1 MGPEWIHYI
10 DVPIKWDGSAS
21 IRTFRVKSERQGI
34 HVRIQHYNPTRRR
47 LLILLSIVVVLAFG
61 WGTYTLGLKIRGQ
74 QWELVNRERD
84 VLKVQ
89 VAQLEAQRTG
99 LLKQLAQSQQ
109 VTEVELQASRAVKQN
124 LARLEGRIME
134 LNEELSFY
142 KSIVSPSQT
151 KRALFIH
158 KFRIS
163 VGKGTRK
170 YNYKL
175 VLTQVRSNNRV
186 VRGEVN
192 LEIVGEKAGK
202 QVTLSLSELSAQESD
217 KLAFSFKY
225 FQSLEGDLMFPVGF
239 NPSKLNITVTPKTRK
254 LDTIEKSYAWSDALT
269 GGI

>member
-1 MGPEWIHYI
+1 M
-10 DVPIKWDGSAS
+10 
-21 IRTFRVKSERQGI
+21 SERRGKY
-34 HVRIQHYNPTRRR
+34 VRIQHYNPTRRR
-47 LLILLSIVVVLAFG
+47 LLILLSIVGVLAFG
-61 WGTYTLGLKIRGQ
+61 WGTYTLALKIRGQ
-74 QWELVNRERD
+74 QWRRVNRERD

-89 VAQLEAQRTG
+89 VVQLEAQRAS

-109 VTEVELQASRAVKQN
+109 ATEVELQASRAVKQD
-124 LARLEGRIME
+124 LAQLEGRILK

-163 VGKGTRK
+163 AGEGAGK

-175 VLTQVRSNNRV
+175 VLMQVRSHNKV

-192 LEIVGEKAGK
+192 MKIAGEKAGK
-202 QVTLSLSELSAQESD
+202 HVTLSLRELSAQESD
-217 KLAFSFKY
+217 TLSFSFKY
-225 FQSLEGDLMFPVGF
+225 FQTLEGDLMFPVGF
-239 NPSKLNITVTPKTRK
+239 NPSNLHITVIPATRK
-254 LDTIEKSYAWSDALT
+254 LDTIKKSYAWSEALT

>member
-1 MGPEWIHYI
+1 M
-10 DVPIKWDGSAS
+10 
-21 IRTFRVKSERQGI
+21 KSERLDT

-61 WGTYTLGLKIRGQ
+61 AGTYTLGLKIRGQ
-74 QWELVNRERD
+74 QWKRVNRELD

-89 VAQLEAQRTG
+89 VVQLEAQRIS

-109 VTEVELQASRAVKQN
+109 ATKVELQASRAVKQD
-124 LARLEGRIME
+124 LAQLEGNIME

-163 VGKGTRK
+163 AGEGTGK

-175 VLTQVRSNNRV
+175 VLTQVRSNNKV
-186 VRGEVN
+186 ARGEVHLN
-192 LEIVGEKAGK
+192 IEGEKAGK
-202 QVTLSLSELSAQESD
+202 QVTLSLSELSAQESNT
-217 KLAFSFKY
+217 LSFSFKY
-225 FQSLEGDLMFPVGF
+225 FQSLEGELVFPVGF
-239 NPSKLNITVTPKTRK
+239 NPSNLNITVIPKTRK
-254 LDTIEKSYAWSDALT
+254 LDTIKKSYAWSEALT

>member
-1 MGPEWIHYI
+1 
-10 DVPIKWDGSAS
+10 V
-21 IRTFRVKSERQGI
+21 RSERQGT

-47 LLILLSIVVVLAFG
+47 LLMLLSIVVVLAFG

-84 VLKVQ
+84 VLKGQ
-89 VAQLEAQRTG
+89 VVQLEAQRTG
-99 LLKQLAQSQQ
+99 LLKQLAKSQQ
-109 VTEVELQASRAVKQN
+109 ATEVELQASRVVKRN
-124 LARLEGRIME
+124 LARLEGRIMK
-134 LNEELSFY
+134 LNGEVSFY

-151 KRALFIH
+151 KRALFINE
-158 KFRIS
+158 FRIS
-163 VGKGTRK
+163 ASEGTRK

-186 VRGEVN
+186 ARGEVN
-192 LEIVGEKAGK
+192 LKIAGEKAGK

-217 KLAFSFKY
+217 TLPFSFKY

-239 NPSKLNITVTPKTRK
+239 KPSKLNIIVTPKTRK
-254 LDTIEKSYAWSDALT
+254 LDMIEKSYAWSEALT